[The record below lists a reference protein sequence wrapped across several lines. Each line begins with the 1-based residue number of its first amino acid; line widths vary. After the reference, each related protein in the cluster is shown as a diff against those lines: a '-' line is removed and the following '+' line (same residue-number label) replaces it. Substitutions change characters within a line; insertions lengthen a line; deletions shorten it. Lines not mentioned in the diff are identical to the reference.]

1 MTQSFNLDAT
11 ESTGTISLSRLD
23 FGVVASNSATNTATI
38 RIYNL
43 GTAAITTATLNACRA
58 DLMIDAP
65 IDEEEYYGNRGGEE
79 LVNEK
84 WCEARIS
91 GDLTWVPLDENTAAL
106 TLGSL
111 AASAYITVELRV
123 SVVSAATSLGD
134 IDFALKVSA
143 T

>member
-11 ESTGTISLSRLD
+11 ESTGAISLSRLD

-38 RIYNL
+38 KIYNL
-43 GTAAITTATLNACRA
+43 GTAAITTAILNACRA

-91 GDLTWVPLDENTAAL
+91 GDPTWVPLDENTAAL

>member
-111 AASAYITVELRV
+111 AVSAYITVELRV

>member
-43 GTAAITTATLNACRA
+43 GTTAITTATLNACRA

-111 AASAYITVELRV
+111 AVSAYITVELRV